1 MTVGI
6 LDPVDLPARR
16 RRTEQGEPVGLP
28 LGGWRPPPPPGPV
41 ALEGRF
47 ARVEPLMP
55 GHAPELFD
63 AFEADPSG
71 RLWTY
76 MAHGPF
82 ADRASFEAWVGHVAG
97 RDDPLFFHLSSAAGG
112 RPLGV
117 AALLRSAPAH
127 GVTELGSITLCP
139 AARRTREATEA
150 LFLLMAH
157 VFETLAY
164 RRLEWK
170 CDALNAAS
178 RRAALR
184 LGFRFEGVF
193 LNATVYKGR
202 NRDTAW
208 YAITDAEWPSRAA
221 AIRNWLDPS
230 NFDVDGRQRLAL
242 SALID
247 AATEGRQA

>member
-6 LDPVDLPARR
+6 LDPADLPARR
-16 RRTEQGEPVGLP
+16 RLTDQGEPVGLP
-28 LGGWRPPPPPGPV
+28 LDGWRPPPAPRAV
-41 ALEGRF
+41 ALEGRY
-47 ARVEPLMP
+47 ARVEPLTP
-55 GHAPELFD
+55 DHAPELFD

-71 RLWTY
+71 RPWTY

-82 ADRASFEAWVGHVAG
+82 ADRASFQAWVAQVSG
-97 RDDPLFFHLSSAAGG
+97 RDDPLFFRLAAAAGD

-117 AALLRSAPAH
+117 AALLRSVPAH

-139 AARRTREATEA
+139 AARRTREATEG

-157 VFETLAY
+157 VFETLGY

-178 RRAALR
+178 RRAARR

-208 YAITDAEWPSRAA
+208 YAITDAEWPPRAA
-221 AIRNWLDPS
+221 AIRDWLDPS
-230 NFDVDGRQRLAL
+230 NFDVDGRQRRAL
-242 SALID
+242 SALMD